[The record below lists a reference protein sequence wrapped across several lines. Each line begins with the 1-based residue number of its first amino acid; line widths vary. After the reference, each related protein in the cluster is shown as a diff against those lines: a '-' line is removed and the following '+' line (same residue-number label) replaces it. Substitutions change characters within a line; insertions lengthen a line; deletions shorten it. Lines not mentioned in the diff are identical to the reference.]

1 MVAKT
6 DEPFTEILPAVKLRD
21 CTRAIF
27 NSLGDFFTIS
37 QPVLTDPSGQ
47 PGYRFFVAMLIVKNK
62 KPGYSRPLHQN
73 MALDSGAGWRGIPC
87 RDRSCAAND
96 DPGTHCKL
104 S

>member
-37 QPVLTDPSGQ
+37 QPALTDPFGQ

-73 MALDSGAGWRGIPC
+73 MALDRGPVGGGSHVATEAVPQMTT
-87 RDRSCAAND
+87 REPTAS
-96 DPGTHCKL
+96 
-104 S
+104 